1 MNYFWHL
8 FIYLNIYAIVAMS
21 LNLVIGYCGL
31 LTLAHAGYFTVG
43 GYAYALATVKLGW
56 GFLPAVC
63 LGLGVSI
70 LLSLAVSIPAWRFK
84 GDFFMMIS
92 LAVQTLLFSLLYNW
106 SNPDAELG
114 TWSNLT
120 NGPFGISG
128 VAKPNLWGLQLQSI
142 GGVASLAFTMSIVC
156 ALIVWLLVSSP
167 WGKLLQAI
175 RDDELVAK
183 GLGKNTNLVKVQVFA
198 IACGMASI
206 AGAIYASY
214 VGYIDP
220 SSATLDESILMTCMV
235 LVGGIGNFRGPLVGA
250 FVLLAIPELL
260 RFAAIPAEIAAN
272 IRLML
277 YGLLL
282 VLMMHFRPQ
291 GLAGNYRLE

>member
-1 MNYFWHL
+1 MNYFLHL

-43 GYAYALATVKLGW
+43 GYAYALATIKLGW
-56 GFLPAVC
+56 GFLPAT
-63 LGLGVSI
+63 LLGVGI
-70 LLSLAVSIPAWRFK
+70 AMLLSLAVSIPAWRFK
-84 GDFFMMIS
+84 GDFFMMVS

-106 SNPDAELG
+106 SSPDAEVG
-114 TWSNLT
+114 TWANLT
-120 NGPFGISG
+120 NGPFGIAGIS
-128 VAKPNLWGLQLQSI
+128 KPNLFGLHLQSI
-142 GGVASLAFTMSIVC
+142 GGVASLAFAMSTLC

-167 WGKLLQAI
+167 WGKLLQAL
-175 RDDELVAK
+175 RDDELVAR
-183 GLGKNTNLVKVQVFA
+183 GLGKNTRLVKVQVFA

-260 RFAAIPAEIAAN
+260 RFAAIPAAISAN

-282 VLMMHFRPQ
+282 VLMMRFRPQ
-291 GLAGNYRLE
+291 GLAGNYRLD